1 MQNPNLKQ
9 YKYTVGILIF
19 HRTPELVE
27 IAKNCLA
34 SVLNSVDRNETQIV
48 LCDNGSTIRDDF
60 WEQNVD
66 TYIRFNENR
75 GIAAGWNA
83 ILKLS
88 RGKYKVILGDDTI
101 VHGEWLQELQK
112 AMDMPQAGVA
122 NIYVQHLPQ
131 GVGIVENYKWFSGA
145 CFMLTNK
152 TIEKVGYFDEEIFP
166 CNTEDWDYWLRTYRV
181 GLKLYVNYG
190 HTVQHLEGQTVH
202 APDLSVHTQA
212 LLKRLEDKYGVNPVP
227 IFTGGGKMPF

>member
-1 MQNPNLKQ
+1 MQNPNIVIP
-9 YKYTVGILIF
+9 KYSVIVLIY

-27 IAKNCLA
+27 MAKNCIA
-34 SVLNSVDRNETQIV
+34 SIRTNSQDYELIV
-48 LCDNGSTIRDDF
+48 VDNGSTVKSEWDCDAHIDLK
-60 WEQNVD
+60 QN
-66 TYIRFNENR
+66 T
-75 GIAAGWNA
+75 GIARGWNSG
-83 ILKLS
+83 LKLS

-166 CNTEDWDYWLRTYRV
+166 CNTEDWDYWLRTYKV

-227 IFTGGGKMPF
+227 IFTGGGTMPF

>member
-1 MQNPNLKQ
+1 MENPNLKIP
-9 YKYTVGILIF
+9 KYSVIVLIY

-27 IAKNCLA
+27 MAKDCIASIRN
-34 SVLNSVDRNETQIV
+34 NSKDYELIV
-48 LCDNGSTIRDDF
+48 VDNGSTVKNDWDC
-60 WEQNVD
+60 D
-66 TYIRFNENR
+66 TYIDLKQNT
-75 GIAAGWNA
+75 GIARGWNSG
-83 ILKLS
+83 LRLS

-101 VHGEWLQELQK
+101 VHGDWLGELQK

-145 CFMLTNK
+145 CFMLTDK
-152 TIEKVGYFDEEIFP
+152 TINKVGYFDEEIFP
-166 CNTEDWDYWLRTYRV
+166 CNTEDWDYWLRTYRA

-202 APDLSVHTQA
+202 APDLSVHTQT

-227 IFTGGGKMPF
+227 IFTGGGTMPF